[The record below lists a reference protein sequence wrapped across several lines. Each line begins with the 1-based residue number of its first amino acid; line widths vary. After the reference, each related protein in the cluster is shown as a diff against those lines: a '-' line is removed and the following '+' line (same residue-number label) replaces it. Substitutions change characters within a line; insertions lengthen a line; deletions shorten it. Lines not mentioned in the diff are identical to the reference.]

1 MQVDGG
7 TVMDKSIETVGVK
20 RIPIGVTVIAAFLL
34 PTVLLAQA
42 TPDFRAAQDEA
53 VRNLQAMI
61 RIDTSNP
68 PGNETQLAEHL
79 KSILEREGIASEIIA
94 AEPTRGNLIARIQAT
109 GGNGSKG
116 PLLLMG
122 HSDTVG
128 VQKEQ
133 WTVDAFT
140 GLIRDG
146 YVYGRGALDD
156 KGGIAA
162 MLQVFLMI
170 HRQRLPLDRDII
182 FLAEAGEEAG
192 GGVGIDFL
200 IEKHWPKIES
210 EFALNEGAEILERNG
225 RVQYVGVSTSEKL
238 VRTMKIVARGTSG
251 HGSMPRMDNAI
262 VHLAAAVAKLGNYQT
277 RLRLNE
283 TTRTFFER
291 LAQISPPEEAFL
303 YSHLEDPVVGQMVE
317 ETLRRTNIY
326 YNSML
331 RTSISPNLIEGGV
344 RFNVIPS
351 EASATLDVRALPD
364 EDLEALMEE
373 LRGVINDPAVELS
386 LAQTFWSA
394 TPPSPLDSDMFR
406 ALENAQKKV
415 FPGVVTLPVMLTGA
429 TDSASLRAKGV
440 PAYGVGPVVTEEDG
454 SRMHGNDE
462 RLSIEGLGKF
472 VEFLYHAVAEVAMA
486 R

>member
-1 MQVDGG
+1 MNNWIQNGC
-7 TVMDKSIETVGVK
+7 EK
-20 RIPIGVTVIAAFLL
+20 RFPIGIAAILAFLL
-34 PTVLLAQA
+34 PTLLLAQA
-42 TPDFRAAQDEA
+42 APDFQAAKDEA

-68 PGNETQLAEHL
+68 PGNETKLAEHL
-79 KSILEREGIASEIIA
+79 KAMLDREGIASEIIA
-94 AEPTRGNLIARIQAT
+94 AEPGRGNLIARIK
-109 GGNGSKG
+109 GNGRKQ
-116 PLLLMG
+116 PILLLG
-122 HSDTVG
+122 HEDTVG

-133 WTVDAFT
+133 WTMDAFT

-156 KGGIAA
+156 KSGVTA

-170 HRQRLPLDRDII
+170 HRRKIPLDRDII
-182 FLAEAGEEAG
+182 FLAEAGEEGG
-192 GGVGIDFL
+192 GGVGIEFL
-200 IEKHWPKIES
+200 VEKHWPKIES
-210 EFALNEGAEILERNG
+210 EFALNEGAEIFEKNG
-225 RVQYVGVSTSEKL
+225 KVQYVGVSTSEKL
-238 VRTMKIVARGTSG
+238 VRTMKLVARGTSG
-251 HGSMPRMDNAI
+251 HGSMPRIDNAI
-262 VHLAAAVAKLGNYQT
+262 VHLAAAVAKLGDYQP

-291 LAQISPPEEAFL
+291 LARVSPPDEAFL
-303 YSHLEDPVVGQMVE
+303 YSHLEDPVVGKMVE
-317 ETLRRTNIY
+317 ETLRRTNVY

-331 RTSISPNLIEGGV
+331 RTSISPNILAGGF

-364 EDLEALMEE
+364 EDIEALMAEM
-373 LRGVINDPAVELS
+373 RAVMDDPAVALS
-386 LAQTFWSA
+386 LAEAFWPA
-394 TPPSPLDSDMFR
+394 TPPSPLDSEMFR
-406 ALENAQKKV
+406 ALENAQKAV

-440 PAYGVGPVVTEEDG
+440 PSYGIGPVVTEEDG

-472 VEFLYHAVAEVAMA
+472 VEFLYHAVVEVASA

>member
-1 MQVDGG
+1 
-7 TVMDKSIETVGVK
+7 MDHSMKRAGVK
-20 RIPIGVTVIAAFLL
+20 RLCIGVMAMALLL
-34 PTVLLAQA
+34 PTVLPAQSP
-42 TPDFRAAQDEA
+42 PDFQAARDEA
-53 VRNLQAMI
+53 VRNLQTMI

-68 PGNETQLAEHL
+68 PGNETELAEHL
-79 KSILEREGIASEIIA
+79 KAILNREGIASEIVA
-94 AEPTRGNLIARIQAT
+94 AEPSRGNLIARIR
-109 GGNGSKG
+109 GNGTKR
-116 PLLLMG
+116 PILLMG

-128 VQKEQ
+128 VQREQ

-170 HRQRLPLDRDII
+170 HRQQLPLDRDII
-182 FLAEAGEEAG
+182 FLAEAGEESG
-192 GGVGIDFL
+192 GGVGIEFL
-200 IEKHWPKIES
+200 IEQHWPKIES
-210 EFALNEGAEILERNG
+210 EFALNEGAETIEIDG
-225 RVQYVGVSTSEKL
+225 EVQYVGVSTSEKL
-238 VRTMKIVARGTSG
+238 VRTMKLTARGGSG
-251 HGSMPRMDNAI
+251 HGSMPRMDNAV
-262 VHLAAAVAKLGNYQT
+262 VHLAEAVAKLGNFQT

-291 LAQISPPEEAFL
+291 LAQISPLDEAFL
-303 YSHLEDPVVGQMVE
+303 YSHLEDPVVGPMVE

-331 RTSISPNLIEGGV
+331 RTSISPNIIEGGV

-351 EASATLDVRALPD
+351 EATATLDVRALPD

-373 LRGVINDPAVELS
+373 LRGVIDDPAVELS
-386 LAQTFWSA
+386 LVESFWPA
-394 TPPSPLDSDMFR
+394 TPPSPLDSEMFQ
-406 ALENAQKKV
+406 ALESAQKKV

-429 TDSASLRAKGV
+429 TDSASLRAQGV
-440 PAYGVGPVVTEEDG
+440 PAYGIGPVVTEEDG
-454 SRMHGNDE
+454 NRIHGNDE

-472 VEFLYHAVAEVAMA
+472 VEFLYHAVVEVAA
-486 R
+486 TQ

>member
-1 MQVDGG
+1 M
-7 TVMDKSIETVGVK
+7 K
-20 RIPIGVTVIAAFLL
+20 RFLLIAASLPILL
-34 PTVLLAQA
+34 FPSILAAQA
-42 TPDFRAAQDEA
+42 APDFRASRDEA

-68 PGNETQLAEHL
+68 PGNETKLAEFL
-79 KSILEREGIASEIIA
+79 KTLLDREGIASEIVA
-94 AEPTRGNLIARIQAT
+94 VEPTRGNLIARIK
-109 GGNGSKG
+109 GNGRKK

-140 GLIRDG
+140 GLLRDG

-162 MLQVFLMI
+162 MLQVFLLL
-170 HRQRLPLDRDII
+170 HRQKVPLDRDVI

-210 EFALNEGAEILERNG
+210 EFALNEGAEILEKG
-225 RVQYVGVSTSEKL
+225 GKVQYVGVATSEKL
-238 VRTMKIVARGTSG
+238 VRTMKLVARGTSG
-251 HGSMPRMDNAI
+251 HGSMPRLDNAI
-262 VHLAAAVAKLGNYQT
+262 VHLAAAVAKLGNYQP

-283 TTRTFFER
+283 TTRTFFSR
-291 LAQISPPEEAFL
+291 LATISPPEEAFL
-303 YSHLEDPVVGQMVE
+303 YTHLEDPAVGNLVQ
-317 ETLRRTNIY
+317 ETLRRTNVY

-331 RTSISPNLIEGGV
+331 RSSISPNIIQGGF
-344 RFNVIPS
+344 RFNVIPA
-351 EASATLDVRALPD
+351 EAEATLDVRLLPD
-364 EDLEALMEE
+364 ENVEAFMSE
-373 LRGVINDPAVELS
+373 LRRVIDDPAVELS
-386 LAQTFWSA
+386 LAQSFWPG

-406 ALENAQKKV
+406 ALEKAQATV

-440 PAYGVGPVVTEEDG
+440 PSYGIGPVVTEEDG
-454 SRMHGNDE
+454 MRMHGNDE
-462 RLSIEGLGKF
+462 RLSVEGLGRF
-472 VEFLYHAVAEVAMA
+472 VEFLYRAVVEVAGA